1 MKVEG
6 TGRSSMY
13 KGHTTVAVVMI
24 AIVAASGGLLF
35 GYDNGITGGVIT
47 MRNFQE
53 SFFPQDINAHPESK
67 NGYCKFDD
75 QLLQLFTS
83 SLFLAGA
90 VAAMVGMFTSKK
102 FGRRFTMICGGAF
115 FIVGTALVASAFQ
128 LAQLVIGRIIL
139 GFGVGFAT
147 QATPLYLSEMAP
159 YNLRGALNIL
169 FQLAVTIGIF
179 VAQLINYGTQNIYP
193 WGWRLSLALAGI
205 PGLMLFVGALC
216 LPDTPNSLIER
227 GKLAEGER
235 VLQRIRGTSDVTIE
249 LEDIVDA
256 VNVSRTV
263 VNPWG
268 TIFRRRY
275 WPQLVIS
282 ILIPTFQQW
291 VGINAIIFYA
301 PQLFQTTGAGSDA
314 ALLNTVIIG
323 AVNVASTVVAI
334 LVVDRFG
341 RKFLLIEGGIQL
353 VACEFVVGALIASS
367 LGTSGTGYTSPSVAQ
382 ATIAFVCIY
391 IAGFAWSWGP
401 LGWLVP
407 SEIQPLETRAAGT
420 AINTFVN
427 LLMTF
432 VVGQTFLSML
442 CAMKFGVF
450 FFFGGIG
457 CIAILFAIFFIPET
471 KNVPIEEIEETVV
484 HKHWFWSRIVRGT
497 KPPTDVRRS
506 ASSIIQVS
514 TIGGKRTLS
523 MVDRSNVSVDQL
535 EKIEHG
541 VVGNSYT
548 KPTSGYTGPAAGYPQ
563 PAVAG
568 HAQRDV
574 MPQRDL
580 RGAIGE

>member
-1 MKVEG
+1 MAGGAIKVEG
-6 TGRSSMY
+6 GGRSHLY
-13 KGHTTVAVVMI
+13 TGHTTFAVVMI

-35 GYDNGITGGVIT
+35 GYDNGITGGVIS
-47 MRNFQE
+47 MRNFAE
-53 SFFPQDINAHPESK
+53 LFFPEELAKHGNT
-67 NGYCKFDD
+67 NGYCMFND
-75 QLLQLFTS
+75 QILQLFTS

-90 VAAMVGMFTSKK
+90 FAALVGMVLCKK
-102 FGRRFTMICGGAF
+102 MGRRFTMIMGGLC
-115 FIVGTALVASAFQ
+115 FIVGTILVASAYHI
-128 LAQLVIGRIIL
+128 AQLVIGRL
-139 GFGVGFAT
+139 VLGVGVGLAT

-179 VAQLINYGTQNIYP
+179 VAQLINYGTQHIYP
-193 WGWRLSLALAGI
+193 WGWRLSLALAGV
-205 PGLMLFVGALC
+205 PGLMLFLGALV

-227 GKLAEGER
+227 GKLEQGEK
-235 VLQRIRGTSDVTIE
+235 VLQRIRGVDDVTVE

-256 VNVSRTV
+256 VNVSRTI
-263 VNPWG
+263 VNPWA
-268 TIFRRRY
+268 TILRRRY
-275 WPQLVIS
+275 RPQLVIS

-301 PQLFQTTGAGSDA
+301 PQLFQTTGSGANA

-323 AVNVASTVVAI
+323 AVNVACTVVAI

-353 VACEFVVGALIASS
+353 VVCEFIVGALIASS
-367 LGTSGTGYTSPSVAQ
+367 LGTSGVGTIETPKAN
-382 ATIAFVCIY
+382 AMIAFICIY

-420 AINTFVN
+420 GVNTFCN

-457 CIAILFAIFFIPET
+457 LIAILFAIFFIPET
-471 KNVPIEEIEETVV
+471 KNVPIEEIEELVV
-484 HKHWFWSRIVRGT
+484 HRHWFWRRVVAGT
-497 KPPTDVRRS
+497 KAPVNALRS
-506 ASSIIQVS
+506 GSSIVQIQRDAAGRS
-514 TIGGKRTLS
+514 RLS
-523 MVDRSNVSVDQL
+523 MVNPEQAKQLGALDMTGDTAAPRSYSAMGQRPDVD
-535 EKIEHG
+535 H
-541 VVGNSYT
+541 
-548 KPTSGYTGPAAGYPQ
+548 
-563 PAVAG
+563 
-568 HAQRDV
+568 
-574 MPQRDL
+574 L
-580 RGAIGE
+580 RH

>member
-1 MKVEG
+1 MAGGAIKVEG
-6 TGRSSMY
+6 AGRSALY
-13 KGHTTVAVVMI
+13 QGHTTFAVVMI

-47 MRNFQE
+47 MRDFQQR
-53 SFFPQDINAHPESK
+53 FFPEANHGEGSGSS
-67 NGYCKFDD
+67 GYCKFDD
-75 QLLQLFTS
+75 HLLQLFTS

-90 VAAMVGMFTSKK
+90 LAAMVGMFTCNRL
-102 FGRRFTMICGGAF
+102 GRRFTMICGGAA
-115 FIVGTALVASAFQ
+115 FIIGTILLASAFS
-128 LAQLVIGRIIL
+128 LAQLVVGRIVL

-179 VAQLINYGTQNIYP
+179 AAQLINYGTQNIYP
-193 WGWRLSLALAGI
+193 WGWRLSLALAGV
-205 PGLMLFVGALC
+205 PGLMLFLGALA

-227 GKLAEGER
+227 GWLQEGEK
-235 VLQRIRGTSDVTIE
+235 VLQRIRGTSDVTVE

-263 VNPWG
+263 VNPWA

-275 WPQLVIS
+275 WPQLITS
-282 ILIPTFQQW
+282 IMIPTFQQW

-301 PQLFQTTGAGSDA
+301 PQLFQTTGAGADA

-353 VACEFVVGALIASS
+353 VLCEFVVGALIAAS
-367 LGTSGTGYTSPSVAQ
+367 LGQSGFGYTSPAVAR

-407 SEIQPLETRAAGT
+407 AEIQPLETRAAGT

-442 CAMKFGVF
+442 CTMKFGVF

-457 CIAILFAIFFIPET
+457 ILAILFAIFFVPET

-497 KPPTDVRRS
+497 KPPTNVQRS
-506 ASSIIQVS
+506 GSSIVQMSV
-514 TIGGKRTLS
+514 GPNGQRTLS
-523 MVDRSNVSVDQL
+523 YVDAGHATGDQL
-535 EKIEHG
+535 DKIELG
-541 VVGNSYT
+541 VVGGSYT
-548 KPTSGYTGPAAGYPQ
+548 KPNTGYPQ
-563 PAVAG
+563 TN
-568 HAQRDV
+568 
-574 MPQRDL
+574 L
-580 RGAIGE
+580 TGAIGQ